1 MDKVKAK
8 KYLGQHFL
16 IDEVVAKNISES
28 LVSPD
33 LYDSIVEIGP
43 GMGMMTKYIRSKY
56 PEHDLKLVELDEE
69 SVRYLAEHFS
79 DIPVFGADFLKMDLT
94 TLFDGQF
101 AVVGNFPYNISTQ
114 IMFKILENRHLIPEM
129 GGMFQ
134 KEVAERICESP
145 GSKTYG
151 ILSVL
156 IQAFYK
162 TEYLFTVD
170 ETVFNPPPKI
180 KSGVLRIT
188 RLETAP
194 DCDFSTFKGLVK
206 QSFNLRRKML
216 RKSLKSEFTA
226 EQLTEEVFTKRPEQL
241 SVEDFVYITNLKNQS

>member
-28 LVSPD
+28 LVSPH
-33 LYDSIVEIGP
+33 LYEGVCEVGP
-43 GMGMMTKYIRSKY
+43 GMGMMTKYIRAKY
-56 PEHDLKLVELDEE
+56 PDHDLKLVELDDE
-69 SVRYLAEHFS
+69 SVKFLEKHFT
-79 DIPVFGADFLKMDLT
+79 DIPVFNEDFLKMDLAK
-94 TLFDGQF
+94 LFKGQF

-114 IMFKILENRHLIPEM
+114 IMFKILENRHLVPEM

-134 KEVAERICESP
+134 KEVAERICEVP

-170 ETVFNPPPKI
+170 ETVFDPPPKI

-188 RLETAP
+188 RLEKEP
-194 DCDFSTFKGLVK
+194 DCDFATFKRLVK

-216 RKSLKSEFTA
+216 RKSLKSEFTS
-226 EQLTEEVFTKRPEQL
+226 EQLTEEIFTKRPEQL
-241 SVEDFVYITNLKNQS
+241 SVEDFIYITNLKR